1 MKQSKYC
8 IYLLSLMIA
17 FCFSCASSESD
28 SRTIRDSAQDV
39 TLKELLK
46 EPAQYKDEIIRIK
59 GYILGAEFA
68 NSSDDVDIFV
78 LSITDEPIYIYQD
91 NQLAFPN
98 IKTKIRAAEDGYNSS
113 ILKDCYELIRDAKK
127 LGTPVY
133 LIGTYKPGEAF
144 HYYPTGIDLYLHQIQ
159 LDRHVVNTD
168 YGDKSTWAYEA
179 PGFLKKTFQGGKKVL
194 KFLKKLIP

>member
-1 MKQSKYC
+1 MKKSKYSIC
-8 IYLLSLMIA
+8 LLGLMMA
-17 FCFSCASSESD
+17 LCFSCASSDSD

-39 TLKELLK
+39 SLKELLN
-46 EPAQYKDEIIRIK
+46 EPDKYQDEIVRIK
-59 GYILGAEFA
+59 GYILGSEFA
-68 NSSDDVDIFV
+68 NSSDNVDIFV

-98 IKTKIRAAEDGYNSS
+98 IKTKVRAAEDGYNSS
-113 ILKDCYELIRDAKK
+113 ILKDCHELILDAKK
-127 LGTPVY
+127 LGAPVY
-133 LIGTYKPGEAF
+133 LIGTYKPGTPF

-179 PGFLKKTFQGGKKVL
+179 PGFLKKTYQAGKKVL
-194 KFLKKLIP
+194 DFVKKLIP